1 MGERLGQKVKKF
13 ARLGLKA
20 SVVAGSLALGAKS
33 TKGEYEK
40 LKDQERSAAVGRGI
54 GDLKSL
60 SDEAGLKKMGQ
71 GTQVIGA
78 DAGGNIF
85 GGAGVVAGQGVVA
98 NPNLRRGAQ
107 GQLPVGKLAATQL
120 APFNARAEG
129 VRAVAGVVGGQIGVR
144 EAARDVAAAKFE
156 GAGGRRGQD
165 PIEDFRRKKE
175 ATAGGSVVVGAEGL
189 SLNKKENAAILA
201 RRAGNT
207 VGKLNPL
214 KYVR

>member
-1 MGERLGQKVKKF
+1 MGERLGQKVKNF
-13 ARLGLKA
+13 ARLGIKA
-20 SVVAGSLALGAKS
+20 GVVIGGLALGVKS

-60 SDEAGLKKMGQ
+60 SDEAGLKPMGQ

-98 NPNLRRGAQ
+98 NPNIRKGAQ

-144 EAARDVAAAKFE
+144 EAARDVAAAKFQ

-165 PIEDFRRKKE
+165 PIEDFRRKQE
-175 ATAGGSVVVGAEGL
+175 ATAGGSVVVGAEGA
-189 SLNKKENAAILA
+189 SFNKKENAAILA
-201 RRAGNT
+201 RRAKN
-207 VGKLNPL
+207 KLNPL